1 MKQNNHHHNKSMAAL
16 RAAIPITLPICAAF
30 SFLGLSY
37 GLYSASE
44 GFSFWYPMITSALIF
59 AGAMEFV
66 TITLLLSPFNPV
78 AAFLMAL
85 MVNSRHLFYGLSM
98 LEKFRGTG
106 WKKFFLIF
114 GMCDE
119 TFAINCT
126 VDPGK
131 DIDKGYFM
139 MWVTFLNQL
148 YWVVGSTIGG
158 ILGNNISINTKG
170 LDFALVAL
178 FMAIFVSQW
187 QSSENHGPAI
197 VGLVLPTICLIFI
210 GPAHFIPPA
219 MLLIIISFIIVYYKG
234 SVRSHD

>member
-1 MKQNNHHHNKSMAAL
+1 MNKDTAHTSGAWPAL
-16 RAAIPITLPICAAF
+16 RAALPITMPICAAF
-30 SFLGLSY
+30 LFLGLSY
-37 GLYSASE
+37 GLYSASN

-66 TITLLLSPFNPV
+66 TITLLLSPFNPL

-126 VDPGK
+126 VEPEE
-131 DIDKGYFM
+131 DIDKAWFM
-139 MWVTFLNQL
+139 TWVTFLNQI

-158 ILGNNISINTKG
+158 LLGNSLQINTKG
-170 LDFALVAL
+170 LEFTLVAL
-178 FMAIFVSQW
+178 FLAIFVSQW
-187 QSSENHGPAI
+187 QATENHAPALT
-197 VGLVLPTICLIFI
+197 GLALPALCLLLI
-210 GPAHFIPPA
+210 GPERFIPPA
-219 MLLIIISFIIVYYKG
+219 MVLILATFIIVYYKG
-234 SVRSHD
+234 GKHA